1 MCSAVQAGMAKN
13 MKRILI
19 VEDKATSRELLRT
32 VLEQQ
37 GYVVDEATDGEEA
50 LRKIQELTPDLVLMD
65 LQMPAR
71 DGYDVVREVR
81 KHPRLQTIPIVAVT
95 ASAMQGDREKA
106 LAAGFTAYIT
116 KPVSLVQLRRE
127 VNLLLGVDGKSG

>member
-1 MCSAVQAGMAKN
+1 

-37 GYVVDEATDGEEA
+37 GHCVIEAKDGEEA
-50 LRKIQELTPDLVLMD
+50 VQQLKTANPDLVLLD
-65 LQMPAR
+65 LQIPIR
-71 DGYDVVREVR
+71 NGYDVLRAIR
-81 KHPRLQTIPIVAVT
+81 KDHRLAGLPVVALT

-106 LAAGFTAYIT
+106 LAAGFTGYIA
-116 KPVSLVQLRRE
+116 KPVGPAQLREEITRLFGLE
-127 VNLLLGVDGKSG
+127 RLK

>member
-1 MCSAVQAGMAKN
+1 

-37 GYVVDEATDGEEA
+37 GYVVDEASDGEEA
-50 LRKIQELTPDLVLMD
+50 LRKISAEPPHLVLMD

-71 DGYDVVREVR
+71 DGYEVVRELR
-81 KHPRLQTIPIVAVT
+81 KDPRFQQMPVVAVT
-95 ASAMQGDREKA
+95 ASAMQGVREKV
-106 LAAGFTAYIT
+106 LAAGFTSYLT
-116 KPVSLVQLRRE
+116 KPLSLVQLRQE
-127 VNLLLGVDGKSG
+127 VSRLLESKADSQSQ

>member
-1 MCSAVQAGMAKN
+1 

-37 GYVVDEATDGEEA
+37 GYAVEEARDGEEA
-50 LRKIQELTPDLVLMD
+50 LRKISQHPPDLVLMD
-65 LQMPAR
+65 LHMPAR
-71 DGYDVVREVR
+71 NGFEVVEEIR
-81 KHPRLQTIPIVAVT
+81 KDPRLQTIPVLAVT

-106 LAAGFTAYIT
+106 MAAGFTGYMS
-116 KPVSLVQLRRE
+116 KPVSLVQLRLE
-127 VNLLLGVDGKSG
+127 VSRLLGG

>member
-1 MCSAVQAGMAKN
+1 

-37 GYVVDEATDGEEA
+37 GYVVDEARDGEEA
-50 LRKIQELTPDLVLMD
+50 LRIIAERPPNLVLMD

-71 DGYDVVREVR
+71 NGYEVVEEIR
-81 KHPRLQTIPIVAVT
+81 KDPRLQTVPVVAVT

-106 LAAGFTAYIT
+106 LAAGFTGYLT
-116 KPVSLVQLRRE
+116 KPVSLVQLRQEISR
-127 VNLLLGVDGKSG
+127 LLENSS